1 MSFLSMLEAGLDTSF
16 PSMIMGPT
24 SDVIHHLKDQVA
36 DGNTFDGGMTQQPSV
51 LLAVGSMPG
60 FPSIP
65 EDAKRILGQAA
76 KGATEAA
83 EKEGV
88 LTKSD
93 FDKTTNKLIAGI
105 AAGLCLTGFT
115 WFDLTQ
121 RLDDLTQ
128 RLTPLVDDLQERALS
143 SDSTKLKLV
152 VNPNNIAVIE
162 LSVPKRLRGF
172 EEKSFTL
179 KSLNGGKTLSLVF
192 SYDGVVQTWQEH
204 VPITMILD
212 PEDDKKG
219 VSYKFV
225 EEETADRSQDAK
237 CRIKLLRPLV
247 SR

>member
-1 MSFLSMLEAGLDTSF
+1 MGL
-16 PSMIMGPT
+16 
-24 SDVIHHLKDQVA
+24 
-36 DGNTFDGGMTQQPSV
+36 
-51 LLAVGSMPG
+51 
-60 FPSIP
+60 
-65 EDAKRILGQAA
+65 
-76 KGATEAA
+76 
-83 EKEGV
+83 
-88 LTKSD
+88 
-93 FDKTTNKLIAGI
+93 
-105 AAGLCLTGFT
+105 GFT

-128 RLTPLVDDLQERALS
+128 RLTPLVDDLKERALS

-225 EEETADRSQDAK
+225 EEETADRSQDAE